1 MDANILIA
9 KLSEDY
15 LLDISPVL
23 ARKIEFLADKWRNRD
38 DADEK
43 IIEGLLSRSRPFF
56 DNRDYQ
62 QFIVDK
68 ISQFPG
74 DNLRILT
81 VNNDRGQFNYS
92 LLILM
97 DSMKETLSGKSVILF
112 DLNLSIGMLK
122 KAQKGI
128 WEHDYFIRANVRELE
143 NFSDETSHYSIDER
157 FKQYNLPVNG
167 SIASM
172 PFKPASFDIILF
184 NEPFRHY
191 NDDAKKSVI
200 KGMNE
205 MLADNGIIIMP
216 EKNTSQFIHSGLRF
230 KASDRFVYFIK
241 DNQGDNAEKEFNDAI
256 DHFRKKDYEAVEN
269 ILHNLLR
276 KGQEKSDIYKLLL
289 LTYTRTDDL
298 LNIQYMG
305 RTLKQGGL
313 ADHDTHFILG
323 SYFFNKMDYSL
334 ALGYLKKA
342 VALKPNFVY
351 ALYYLGRIYGK
362 MNKQST
368 ASEYFKKAKQY
379 ILNNN
384 IYTPDYYSESF
395 SPDIVLYTIERELES
410 DG

>member
-23 ARKIEFLADKWRNRD
+23 ERKIEFLADKWRNRD

-56 DNRDYQ
+56 DNREYQ
-62 QFIVDK
+62 QFIIEK
-68 ISQFPG
+68 IREFPG
-74 DNLRILT
+74 NDISILT
-81 VNNDRGQFNYS
+81 INNDRGQFNYS

-97 DSMKETLSGKSVILF
+97 DLMEEKVSGKSVTLF
-112 DLNLSIGMLK
+112 DLNLSVEMLVK
-122 KAQKGI
+122 SRKGI

-143 NFSDETSHYSIDER
+143 RFNDETSHYSIDDR
-157 FKQYNLPVNG
+157 FKQNNLPVSG

-172 PFKPASFDIILF
+172 PFKPSVFNMILF

-191 NDDAKKSVI
+191 RDDAKKSVI
-200 KGMNE
+200 RGMNE
-205 MLADNGIIIMP
+205 MLDDNGIIIMP
-216 EKNTSQFIHSGLRF
+216 EKNTSRFIHSGLRF

-241 DNQGDNAEKEFNDAI
+241 DSEGDNARKEFNDALE
-256 DHFRKKDYEAVEN
+256 HFRNKDYEAVEN

-276 KGQEKSDIYKLLL
+276 KGEEKSDIYKLLL

-323 SYFFNKMDYSL
+323 SYFFSKMDYSL

-368 ASEYFKKAKQY
+368 AREYFKKAKDY
-379 ILNNN
+379 ILNND

-395 SPDIVLYTIERELES
+395 SPDIVLYTIERELEN
-410 DG
+410 